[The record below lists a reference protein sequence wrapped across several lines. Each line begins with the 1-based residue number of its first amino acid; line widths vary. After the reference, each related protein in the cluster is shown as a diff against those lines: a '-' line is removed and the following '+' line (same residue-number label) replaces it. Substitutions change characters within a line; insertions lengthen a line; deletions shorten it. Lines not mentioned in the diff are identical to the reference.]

1 MTSHRRARVNGLL
14 REELVLILSGE
25 LADPRLATVTVSD
38 VEISEDMRHL
48 RIYYSVME
56 DDPAAERAAKRAL
69 THASGYLRRKL
80 AEHVNLRLT
89 PELSFHLDR
98 TESRAQRIDQLLSE
112 IASQPVNADE
122 SAGEAAPADDTIPP
136 QP

>member
-14 REELVLILSGE
+14 REELALILSGE
-25 LADPRLATVTVSD
+25 LADPRLAPVTVSD

-48 RIYYSVME
+48 RVYYSVLD
-56 DDPAAERAAKRAL
+56 DDPVAEREARRGL
-69 THASGYLRRKL
+69 VHASGFLRRKL

-98 TESRAQRIDQLLSE
+98 TEVRAQRIDQLLAE
-112 IASQPVNADE
+112 VATQPATPDE
-122 SAGEAAPADDTIPP
+122 PVEPEDPAARPS
-136 QP
+136 

>member
-14 REELVLILSGE
+14 REELALILSGE
-25 LADPRLATVTVSD
+25 LADPRLAPVSVSD

-48 RIYYSVME
+48 RIYYSVLE
-56 DDPAAERAAKRAL
+56 DDPIAERDARRAL
-69 THASGYLRRKL
+69 LHASGFLRRKL

-98 TESRAQRIDQLLSE
+98 TETQAQRIDQLLSE
-112 IASQPVNADE
+112 IAVQ
-122 SAGEAAPADDTIPP
+122 PADAEPSTDPEDTPAP
-136 QP
+136 QS